1 MKNIYEEIKSG
12 NKKGITLIAVVI
24 TVILMLILATVTVKI
39 SLNGSLFGKVKNA
52 KNNTEIANEKEII
65 QNAIIIAQQTSKAG
79 KITTQEMQQAL
90 NQVVTEETV
99 TVSNNGKNFL
109 IRFDRNNRYYE
120 VDEKE
125 NINGPKEP
133 VKIEFAGDITKNGAY
148 DGSKSKPFKIECIED
163 LVEFSIM
170 SNGGNTE
177 LNIISNTFT
186 NQYIELTNTLD
197 FQSIFSYSDYATT
210 KYGDLNKDGK
220 IEDLKTELT
229 KTEEN
234 CIGFSGIGEVKGAFN
249 GEFDGKGNEI
259 TNIYINTTSNGKDAG
274 LFEAITDAT
283 IKNVG
288 VTGKIISGQY
298 AGGIV
303 CKANGAS
310 TIENS
315 YNKIDIVASDSV
327 VISSGTGG
335 ICGTLKNGKIV
346 NCYNKG
352 TIEGNSLEGGIAGHC
367 TEGTLENCYNEG
379 KITSYGAKNYN
390 GAGGITGNVYGDI
403 CIVKNCYNNGEIY
416 SAGRA
421 SAGGIIGQINN
432 TGTTVAKIINC
443 YNLKLVKNN
452 SEIIHSSLSG
462 GIIGKLGT
470 ANASSSLVAEV
481 VNCYNLGTVNS
492 TGTGNSDSGGIVGMI
507 WCAGN
512 ANDSISINNVV
523 NIGEVSQNAKFKGE
537 IIGRHVKSTICTLE
551 NCFYSSKNANQGI
564 GSGKVTGETTSTSID
579 NNLVTKLN
587 TYVTNYN
594 TTNAGQDNFVSLKT
608 WELNGEKVKFK

>member
-24 TVILMLILATVTVKI
+24 TVILMLILATVTVRI

-109 IRFDRNNRYYE
+109 IRFDRSNRYYE

-259 TNIYINTTSNGKDAG
+259 TNIYINTTSNGKNAG
-274 LFEAITDAT
+274 LFAAITDAT

-315 YNKIDIVASDSV
+315 YSKIDIVASDSV

-379 KITSYGAKNYN
+379 KITSYGTKNYN

-421 SAGGIIGQINN
+421 SAGGIIGQISN

-452 SEIIHSSLSG
+452 SEIVNSSTSG
-462 GIIGKLGT
+462 GIVGKLGT
-470 ANASSSLVAEV
+470 SNASSSLVAEV

-551 NCFYSSKNANQGI
+551 NCFYSSINTNQGI

-579 NNLVTKLN
+579 NNLVTNLN

-594 TTNAGQDNFVSLKT
+594 TTNAGQDNFVNLKT
-608 WELNGEKVKFK
+608 WELNSEKVKFK

>member
-24 TVILMLILATVTVKI
+24 TVILMLILATVTVRI

-109 IRFDRNNRYYE
+109 IRFDRSNRYYE

-133 VKIEFAGDITKNGAY
+133 VKIEFAGDITKNGTY

-170 SNGGNTE
+170 SNGGNKG

-197 FQSIFSYSDYATT
+197 FQSIFSYSDYTTT

-234 CIGFSGIGEVKGAFN
+234 CIGLSGIGEFK

-274 LFEAITDAT
+274 LFAAITDAT

-303 CKANGAS
+303 CKANGTS

-421 SAGGIIGQINN
+421 PAGGIIGQISN

-452 SEIIHSSLSG
+452 SESINNSTSG

-492 TGTGNSDSGGIVGMI
+492 TGSGNSDSGGIVGII
-507 WCAGN
+507 WCTGN

-551 NCFYSSKNANQGI
+551 NCFYSSRNTNQGI
-564 GSGKVTGETTSTSID
+564 GSGKVTGEITSTSID
-579 NNLVTKLN
+579 NNLVTNLN